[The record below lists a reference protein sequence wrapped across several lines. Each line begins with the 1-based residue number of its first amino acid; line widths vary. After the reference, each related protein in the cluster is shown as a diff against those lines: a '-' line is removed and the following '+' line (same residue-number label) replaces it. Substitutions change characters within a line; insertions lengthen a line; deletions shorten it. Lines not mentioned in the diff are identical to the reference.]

1 MRPHATR
8 CVAGA
13 AVAGIMAAQPAA
25 AAVSF
30 YQNNLAGF
38 LGALQGVQVENFND
52 NVLNPGLSIAGGS
65 VQIDAGNSNRMF
77 DVINDG
83 ANTSTTFAFAAP
95 INGFGGNFNLAVP
108 GGPGTGIRITIDLVL
123 GGLTLLSQEI
133 PNSIANQFWGF
144 VSDMA
149 FDEVRFAEGTQASG
163 VERYRLDNLRYGVAI
178 PEPASMA
185 LLGAGLLGL
194 AALGRRRRAV
204 VQA

>member
-1 MRPHATR
+1 MHPHAIR
-8 CVAGA
+8 CLAGA
-13 AVAGIMAAQPAA
+13 AVAGIMTAQPAA

-38 LGALQGVQVENFND
+38 LGALQSVQV
-52 NVLNPGLSIAGGS
+52 
-65 VQIDAGNSNRMF
+65 DAGNSNRMF

-83 ANTSTTFAFAAP
+83 ASTSTTFAFAAP

-163 VERYRLDNLRYGVAI
+163 VERYWLDNLRYGVAI

-194 AALGRRRRAV
+194 MALGRRRRAV
-204 VQA
+204 RV